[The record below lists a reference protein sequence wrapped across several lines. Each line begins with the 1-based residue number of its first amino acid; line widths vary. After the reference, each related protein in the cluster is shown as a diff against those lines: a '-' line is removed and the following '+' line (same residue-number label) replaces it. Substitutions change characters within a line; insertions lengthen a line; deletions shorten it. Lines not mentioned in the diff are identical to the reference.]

1 MCEKDEGSLNEVF
14 KGLSGHLEGCLGSS
28 GYSKA
33 CGSRLQRL
41 TPVLAATLV
50 LSIFD
55 VCVAWVQDGCGGG
68 HRMKKQST

>member
-1 MCEKDEGSLNEVF
+1 MCEKDDRSLQEAF
-14 KGLSGHLEGCLGSS
+14 KDLSGHLEGCLGSS
-28 GYSKA
+28 DYSKA

-55 VCVAWVQDGCGGG
+55 VCVAWVQDEFGGG
-68 HRMKKQST
+68 HRIKKQST